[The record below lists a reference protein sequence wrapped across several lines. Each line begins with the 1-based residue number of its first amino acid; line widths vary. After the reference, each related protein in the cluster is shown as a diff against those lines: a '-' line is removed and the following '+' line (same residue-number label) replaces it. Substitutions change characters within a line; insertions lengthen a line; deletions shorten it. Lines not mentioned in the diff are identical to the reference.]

1 MVSLRNPKLSYKISL
16 YLKSAKINRLLDSKL
31 NKTGFFCAQFQ
42 PIALN
47 QNAEKSS
54 FLTFKSSFFDFQIE
68 FFYFQ
73 IEFFDFQIEFCFKK
87 SSSCLKFSC
96 FF

>member
-1 MVSLRNPKLSYKISL
+1 MVSLRNPKLSL

-31 NKTGFFCAQFQ
+31 NKTGFFRAQFQ

-47 QNAEKSS
+47 QNAEKS
-54 FLTFKSSFFDFQIE
+54 I

-73 IEFFDFQIEFCFKK
+73 IEFSDFQIEF
-87 SSSCLKFSC
+87 LV
-96 FF
+96 